1 MLDSTSCEIYRCA
14 VDCRSFGVVD
24 EKTRHCAASILKP
37 KTSFVHWFILE
48 KLLVDFFLLTK
59 L

>member
-14 VDCRSFGVVD
+14 VDYRSFGVID
-24 EKTRHCAASILKP
+24 ETLCSINLKTKDF
-37 KTSFVHWFILE
+37 FVHWFILE